1 MGYGGVGQFFPG
13 VVLGLYS
20 KRVTMAGVFA
30 GIVTGVCIFVPL
42 VLMKR
47 DPIMGLN
54 AGFVALCCNFAVV
67 AVVSLLGP
75 AKQPLLN
82 EAATVKGGV
91 EGLEVAP
98 IPAAR

>member
-1 MGYGGVGQFFPG
+1 
-13 VVLGLYS
+13 
-20 KRVTMAGVFA
+20 
-30 GIVTGVCIFVPL
+30 
-42 VLMKR
+42 MKR

-82 EAATVKGGV
+82 EAATATSGV